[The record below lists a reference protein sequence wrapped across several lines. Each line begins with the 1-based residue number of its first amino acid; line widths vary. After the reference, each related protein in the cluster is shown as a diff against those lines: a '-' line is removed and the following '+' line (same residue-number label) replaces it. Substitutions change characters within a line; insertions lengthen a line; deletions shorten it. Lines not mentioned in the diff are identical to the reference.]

1 MSRGLFDILS
11 QYDLTRWKPDKG
23 GPHEP
28 LGTAFIFF
36 RFKMT
41 SYNSAQ
47 NGFTPVTRFG
57 LSSIWVPPS
66 LVRKMTVNTLNLTL
80 EQWSFCWWKKISLS
94 KIWWSGIVFFFLLL
108 GKGKCDWSVW
118 NTSLRNGLY
127 TALESHLSFT
137 GNEGAARKKRGEA

>member
-11 QYDLTRWKPDKG
+11 QYDLRRWKPDKG

-36 RFKMT
+36 TFKMT

-80 EQWSFCWWKKISLS
+80 EQWSFCWWKNKLIQNLM
-94 KIWWSGIVFFFLLL
+94 IGNRIPFFLL